1 MKALIASLFLF
12 ALASGAQARCYAEY
26 KAKQDDP
33 LRLHYGV
40 ALLADGACPTPQD
53 AAQRLRPRLET
64 AGWTLLDVV
73 GLSDRPPGDQKKA
86 NAGDY
91 YLRF

>member
-1 MKALIASLFLF
+1 MKALIASLFLV
-12 ALASGAQARCYAEY
+12 ALATGAQAQCYAEY

-40 ALLADGACPTPQD
+40 ALLADAACPSPQE
-53 AAQRLRPRLET
+53 AAQRLRPRLQ
-64 AGWTLLDVV
+64 AGGWTLLDVV
-73 GLSDRPPGDQKKA
+73 GLSDRPPSDHKRA